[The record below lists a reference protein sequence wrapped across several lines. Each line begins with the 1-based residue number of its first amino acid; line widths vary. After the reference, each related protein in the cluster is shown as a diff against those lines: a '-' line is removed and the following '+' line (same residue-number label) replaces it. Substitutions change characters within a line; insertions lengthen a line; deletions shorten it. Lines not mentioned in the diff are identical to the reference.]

1 MKLTKTKTNKG
12 MTLIELTVVILV
24 LLSLISVLFI
34 GARAWM
40 RGSDRANA
48 ALLIRNA
55 QQGVRS
61 HTNIM
66 GVETPSAGGTALDWG
81 TASPDGS
88 GLQTA
93 IFGAGKFVE
102 NGQDAPAGTA
112 TPAESLAAA
121 VPPTHPSS
129 GNSFIAAGTDFEEV
143 PVLGDLYMTSNTEAA
158 FFEPEGM
165 Q

>member
-1 MKLTKTKTNKG
+1 MKLTNTKTNKSNKG

-61 HTNIM
+61 HSNIM
-66 GVETPSAGGTALDWG
+66 GVETPDSL
-81 TASPDGS
+81 
-88 GLQTA
+88 
-93 IFGAGKFVE
+93 
-102 NGQDAPAGTA
+102 NA
-112 TPAESLAAA
+112 TPAGVPLPWPITGGLAVEVFGRGKYVEVDDVDGTLPDHPATGVAFTTDADNGASLEN
-121 VPPTHPSS
+121 VPPL
-129 GNSFIAAGTDFEEV
+129 GT
-143 PVLGDLYMTSNTEAA
+143 LYMTSDTEPDFYKPANV
-158 FFEPEGM
+158 

>member
-1 MKLTKTKTNKG
+1 MKLTNTKANKSSKG

-48 ALLIRNA
+48 AILIRNA

-61 HTNIM
+61 HSNIL
-66 GVETPSAGGTALDWG
+66 GLDTSGTSVDYAAGHLALFGTAAPRSLDQEVFGPSRFVETPADGTLPVH
-81 TASPDGS
+81 PD
-88 GLQTA
+88 
-93 IFGAGKFVE
+93 
-102 NGQDAPAGTA
+102 NGNT
-112 TPAESLAAA
+112 
-121 VPPTHPSS
+121 
-129 GNSFIAAGTDFEEV
+129 FIAGPDTLAFV
-143 PVLGDLYMTSNTEAA
+143 PALGNPYITSMTEAT
-158 FFEPEGM
+158 FFLPPNL

>member
-48 ALLIRNA
+48 AILIRNA

-61 HTNIM
+61 QANIAGM
-66 GVETPSAGGTALDWG
+66 DALQVEQDYEPLDNETLQSTVFGPGQFVETETPGGLPEHPAADGTPTGPVFEAGGTSFEHVPAIG
-81 TASPDGS
+81 TLYLQSSVETNFYAPR
-88 GLQTA
+88 GLQ
-93 IFGAGKFVE
+93 
-102 NGQDAPAGTA
+102 
-112 TPAESLAAA
+112 
-121 VPPTHPSS
+121 
-129 GNSFIAAGTDFEEV
+129 
-143 PVLGDLYMTSNTEAA
+143 
-158 FFEPEGM
+158 
-165 Q
+165 

>member
-61 HTNIM
+61 HANIR
-66 GVETPSAGGTALDWG
+66 GIESTDTAQGW
-81 TASPDGS
+81 AAAV
-88 GLQTA
+88 GLEEDDTEGIEADLLANA
-93 IFGAGKFVE
+93 IFGPGRFLE
-102 NGQDAPAGTA
+102 TDADGM
-112 TPAESLAAA
+112 
-121 VPPTHPSS
+121 VPTHPD
-129 GNSFIAAGTDFEEV
+129 NDNAFVAGSTDFETL
-143 PVLGDLYMTSNTEAA
+143 PALGELYMTSEDDPA
-158 FFEPEGM
+158 FFAPDLDF
-165 Q
+165 

>member
-1 MKLTKTKTNKG
+1 MKLTKTKKNKG

-40 RGSDRANA
+40 RGSDRAGA

-61 HTNIM
+61 HSNIM
-66 GVETPSAGGTALDWG
+66 GVDTPVAGTNVAWNGAGDLSDEVFGPGKYVETPNLSELPAHPAADVDFV
-81 TASPDGS
+81 A
-88 GLQTA
+88 
-93 IFGAGKFVE
+93 GAGDFDTVP
-102 NGQDAPAGTA
+102 GLGT
-112 TPAESLAAA
+112 
-121 VPPTHPSS
+121 
-129 GNSFIAAGTDFEEV
+129 
-143 PVLGDLYMTSNTEAA
+143 LYMTSDTDAA
-158 FFEPEGM
+158 FYAPSGV

>member
-1 MKLTKTKTNKG
+1 MKLTNTKTNKSNKG

-61 HTNIM
+61 HANIM
-66 GVETPSAGGTALDWG
+66 GVDSGATAVDWPTDLGTLRNEV
-81 TASPDGS
+81 
-88 GLQTA
+88 
-93 IFGAGKFVE
+93 FGEGKYVE
-102 NGQDAPAGTA
+102 NGTD
-112 TPAESLAAA
+112 
-121 VPPTHPSS
+121 
-129 GNSFIAAGTDFEEV
+129 AAGMPKADGLLPDHPGNEENQGVDLDQPNQV
-143 PVLGDLYMTSNTEAA
+143 PALGTLYMTSDVDSD
-158 FFEPEGM
+158 FYDPKGL

>member
-1 MKLTKTKTNKG
+1 MKLTNTKTNKSNKG

-61 HTNIM
+61 H
-66 GVETPSAGGTALDWG
+66 
-81 TASPDGS
+81 
-88 GLQTA
+88 
-93 IFGAGKFVE
+93 
-102 NGQDAPAGTA
+102 
-112 TPAESLAAA
+112 
-121 VPPTHPSS
+121 
-129 GNSFIAAGTDFEEV
+129 
-143 PVLGDLYMTSNTEAA
+143 
-158 FFEPEGM
+158 
-165 Q
+165 

>member
-1 MKLTKTKTNKG
+1 MKLTNTKTNKG

-61 HTNIM
+61 HANIL
-66 GVETPSAGGTALDWG
+66 GVESLTFEQDWATVG
-81 TASPDGS
+81 DGNS
-88 GLQTA
+88 MA
-93 IFGAGKFVE
+93 VAVFGPGKFVE
-102 NGQDAPAGTA
+102 
-112 TPAESLAAA
+112 TPTDGA
-121 VPPTHPSS
+121 PPTHPDS
-129 GNSFIAAGTDFEEV
+129 GNTFIPKGSGFEFIPAV
-143 PVLGDLYMTSNTEAA
+143 GQLWMTSTNEPA
-158 FFEPEGM
+158 FFEPSL
-165 Q
+165 

>member
-1 MKLTKTKTNKG
+1 MKLTNTKTNKSNKG

-61 HTNIM
+61 HSNIM
-66 GVETPSAGGTALDWG
+66 GLD
-81 TASPDGS
+81 T
-88 GLQTA
+88 
-93 IFGAGKFVE
+93 GAADV
-102 NGQDAPAGTA
+102 D
-112 TPAESLAAA
+112 LRRCM
-121 VPPTHPSS
+121 
-129 GNSFIAAGTDFEEV
+129 GNCW
-143 PVLGDLYMTSNTEAA
+143 
-158 FFEPEGM
+158 
-165 Q
+165 

>member
-1 MKLTKTKTNKG
+1 MKLTNTKTNKSNKG

-48 ALLIRNA
+48 ALLVRSA

-61 HTNIM
+61 HANIM
-66 GVETPSAGGTALDWG
+66 GVDSGDIAVTWPTALG
-81 TASPDGS
+81 T
-88 GLQTA
+88 LRNEV
-93 IFGAGKFVE
+93 FGAGKYVE
-102 NGQDAPAGTA
+102 NGT
-112 TPAESLAAA
+112 T
-121 VPPTHPSS
+121 
-129 GNSFIAAGTDFEEV
+129 AAGVQKADGVLPDHPGNEENQAFELDSADEV
-143 PVLGDLYMTSNTEAA
+143 PALGTLYMTSAVDDA
-158 FFEPEGM
+158 FYDPAGL

>member
-1 MKLTKTKTNKG
+1 MKLTNTKTNKSSKG

-40 RGSDRANA
+40 RGSDRAGA

-61 HTNIM
+61 HSNIM
-66 GVETPSAGGTALDWG
+66 GVDTP
-81 TASPDGS
+81 AS
-88 GLQTA
+88 L
-93 IFGAGKFVE
+93 
-102 NGQDAPAGTA
+102 TA
-112 TPAESLAAA
+112 TPPGAPLAWPASTNQILREEVFGSGRYVEVEGVDGTLPDHPAAGVAFIAEPANNSDFES
-121 VPPTHPSS
+121 VPPL
-129 GNSFIAAGTDFEEV
+129 GT
-143 PVLGDLYMTSNTEAA
+143 LYMTSDTEADFYA
-158 FFEPEGM
+158 PSGV

>member
-1 MKLTKTKTNKG
+1 MKLTNTKTNKSNKG

-61 HTNIM
+61 HSNIM
-66 GVETPSAGGTALDWG
+66 GLDTGDADISYIQAWADAGNQGTPGLLQEEVFGPQKYVETATVGEIPTH
-81 TASPDGS
+81 PDNKA
-88 GLQTA
+88 TFT
-93 IFGAGKFVE
+93 FGAGSYE
-102 NGQDAPAGTA
+102 NIPALGT
-112 TPAESLAAA
+112 P
-121 VPPTHPSS
+121 
-129 GNSFIAAGTDFEEV
+129 
-143 PVLGDLYMTSNTEAA
+143 YMTTVGGDETPE
-158 FFEPEGM
+158 FFLPKNI

>member
-1 MKLTKTKTNKG
+1 MKLTNTKTNKSNKG

-61 HTNIM
+61 HSNIM
-66 GVETPSAGGTALDWG
+66 GIETPATGAGELAWPGPDDLSDEVFGPGKYVETENVGAQPNHPAAGVTFVAGGTDFDSVPEL
-81 TASPDGS
+81 GS
-88 GLQTA
+88 
-93 IFGAGKFVE
+93 
-102 NGQDAPAGTA
+102 
-112 TPAESLAAA
+112 
-121 VPPTHPSS
+121 
-129 GNSFIAAGTDFEEV
+129 
-143 PVLGDLYMTSNTEAA
+143 LYMTSSADPA
-158 FFEPEGM
+158 FYAPAGV

>member
-1 MKLTKTKTNKG
+1 MKLTNTKTKKSNKG

-61 HTNIM
+61 HTNIL
-66 GVETPSAGGTALDWG
+66 GQDTPDRGQAAVTYVPVAAGDTLQTNVFGPGAFVETPAAGQVPVHPASNRGGVAFVPGGTYEDIPAV
-81 TASPDGS
+81 GS
-88 GLQTA
+88 
-93 IFGAGKFVE
+93 
-102 NGQDAPAGTA
+102 
-112 TPAESLAAA
+112 
-121 VPPTHPSS
+121 
-129 GNSFIAAGTDFEEV
+129 
-143 PVLGDLYMTSNTEAA
+143 LYMTSDTD
-158 FFEPEGM
+158 PEFYAPPNL
-165 Q
+165 QQV

>member
-1 MKLTKTKTNKG
+1 MKLTNTKTNKSNKG

-61 HTNIM
+61 HSNIM
-66 GVETPSAGGTALDWG
+66 GLDTGAVDITYSAAWTAAGNEGTAGVLQEEVFGPQKYVET
-81 TASPDGS
+81 
-88 GLQTA
+88 
-93 IFGAGKFVE
+93 E
-102 NGQDAPAGTA
+102 N
-112 TPAESLAAA
+112 
-121 VPPTHPSS
+121 
-129 GNSFIAAGTDFEEV
+129 
-143 PVLGDLYMTSNTEAA
+143 LGDLPVHPDSAESFVAGASDFETIPALGTPYMTSAETGDETAEFYLPKNI
-158 FFEPEGM
+158 

>member
-1 MKLTKTKTNKG
+1 MKLTNTQTKKSRKG

-61 HTNIM
+61 HANIM
-66 GVETPSAGGTALDWG
+66 GVESITTEQDWANVG
-81 TASPDGS
+81 DGNN
-88 GLQTA
+88 LA
-93 IFGAGKFVE
+93 DAVFGPGAFVE
-102 NGQDAPAGTA
+102 TDTIGTPPGHPDA
-112 TPAESLAAA
+112 
-121 VPPTHPSS
+121 
-129 GNSFIAAGTDFEEV
+129 GNSFVAAGSSFEHIP
-143 PVLGDLYMTSNTEAA
+143 PVGDLYMTSANNAT
-158 FFEPEGM
+158 FFEPDL
-165 Q
+165 

>member
-1 MKLTKTKTNKG
+1 MKLTNTKTNKSNKG

-61 HTNIM
+61 HSNIM
-66 GVETPSAGGTALDWG
+66 GLDTGANDVTYTQAWADAGNSGSAGLLKEEVFGPQKYVETDTLGEL
-81 TASPDGS
+81 
-88 GLQTA
+88 
-93 IFGAGKFVE
+93 
-102 NGQDAPAGTA
+102 
-112 TPAESLAAA
+112 
-121 VPPTHPSS
+121 PTHPD
-129 GNSFIAAGTDFEEV
+129 NDATFVAGATDFETI
-143 PVLGDLYMTSNTEAA
+143 PALGTPYMTTSGGNETPE
-158 FFEPEGM
+158 FFLPKNI